1 MALTKRGNT
10 NLNIEIKN
18 DLTNQIIRIR
28 TGAKTRRKITKANI
42 EIKTRTDTNIVLV
55 PSRTKRNMIAVAKT
69 KTKKRR
75 APRLARTRN
84 TRAAAPLVRTRAK
97 TRIIITNQVR
107 ALKTRTG
114 KKKEK
119 RLEKLYADARFIVH
133 LLNL

>member
-42 EIKTRTDTNIVLV
+42 GIKTRTDTNIVLV
-55 PSRTKRNMIAVAKT
+55 PSRTKRNMIAVAKI

-84 TRAAAPLVRTRAK
+84 IRAAAPLVRTRAK

-119 RLEKLYADARFIVH
+119 
-133 LLNL
+133 

>member
-10 NLNIEIKN
+10 NLNIEIKS

-42 EIKTRTDTNIVLV
+42 GIKTRTDTNIVLV
-55 PSRTKRNMIAVAKT
+55 PSRTKRNMKAVAKI

-84 TRAAAPLVRTRAK
+84 TKAAAPLVRAK
-97 TRIIITNQVR
+97 TRIIITNQVQV
-107 ALKTRTG
+107 LKTRTG
-114 KKKEK
+114 KKEEK
-119 RLEKLYADARFIVH
+119 RIEKLYTDARFIVH